1 MELKAIMAYLLMN
14 YDIKFDG
21 DSLRPENKYLATYIF
36 PDTSKRVLFRRRNP
50 SDTLLD
56 MPCISLTQSHIYIV

>member
-1 MELKAIMAYLLMN
+1 MVLKAIMAYLLVN

-21 DSLRPENKYLATYIF
+21 DGLRPGNKYLAAYIF

-50 SDTLLD
+50 SDTL
-56 MPCISLTQSHIYIV
+56 